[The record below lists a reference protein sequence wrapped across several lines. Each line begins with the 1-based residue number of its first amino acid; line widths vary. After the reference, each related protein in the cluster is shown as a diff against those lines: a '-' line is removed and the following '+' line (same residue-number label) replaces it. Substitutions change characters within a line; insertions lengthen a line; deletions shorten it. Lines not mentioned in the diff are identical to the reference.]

1 MDGQGL
7 GSGPLTDVR
16 RLAGGTQNIM
26 LSFQRGGRGYVLR
39 RPPPHPTA
47 DGSGTMRKEIR
58 VLTSLAATDVPH
70 PRLTSASPTYADT
83 QLWASGRG
91 TATAAP

>member
-1 MDGQGL
+1 MCGV
-7 GSGPLTDVR
+7 SPEAR
-16 RLAGGTQNIM
+16 RNIM

-47 DGSGTMRKEIR
+47 DGSGTMRKDIR

-83 QLWASGRG
+83 HLWA
-91 TATAAP
+91 